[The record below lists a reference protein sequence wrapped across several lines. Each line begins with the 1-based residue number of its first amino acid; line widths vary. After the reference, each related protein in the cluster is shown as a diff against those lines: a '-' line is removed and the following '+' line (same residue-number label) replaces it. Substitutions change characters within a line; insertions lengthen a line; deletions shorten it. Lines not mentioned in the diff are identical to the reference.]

1 MTRSTPSTITS
12 WPEPRRV
19 LTVSDEAD
27 KARARRNVILALV
40 HVAIV
45 VAILVGFVVAQTQR
59 AAGG

>member
-1 MTRSTPSTITS
+1 M
-12 WPEPRRV
+12 
-19 LTVSDEAD
+19 SDEAD